1 MLIPETLK
9 KYRFKCK
16 GNPIKTFM
24 NTKTKQA
31 NMKQTFQTYK
41 PSASGVKMNPSKG
54 RTTSASTHQQRLSVS
69 YYERVLYGTLSGA
82 IIFDCTRGLLAF
94 HKSHASSNGVAFAD
108 ASLYSVDLF
117 TYHIYGVF
125 LPQIRNCVFFNSAFK
140 LRIHTNR
147 TD

>member
-54 RTTSASTHQQRLSVS
+54 RTTSASTLIITCLSAIMSVFCMGR
-69 YYERVLYGTLSGA
+69 YRVQ
-82 IIFDCTRGLLAF
+82 
-94 HKSHASSNGVAFAD
+94 
-108 ASLYSVDLF
+108 LYSIARAV
-117 TYHIYGVF
+117 
-125 LPQIRNCVFFNSAFK
+125 
-140 LRIHTNR
+140 
-147 TD
+147 